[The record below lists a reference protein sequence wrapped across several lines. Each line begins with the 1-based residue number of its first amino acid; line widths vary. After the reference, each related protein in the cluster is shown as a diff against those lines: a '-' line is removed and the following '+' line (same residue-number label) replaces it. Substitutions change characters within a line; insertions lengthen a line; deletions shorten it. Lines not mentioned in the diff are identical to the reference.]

1 MTDYPDE
8 TPSSGH
14 WDGKVR
20 AESTM
25 AAILGSAHRELSL
38 IHISAGEDEDL
49 YALADF
55 SAHHLSPTCLFGS
68 LGRSR
73 PSMSIDG
80 SYVVAAEAELL
91 RQRRPRDA

>member
-25 AAILGSAHRELSL
+25 AAILGSAHRELATKDPSG
-38 IHISAGEDEDL
+38 IGPEQ
-49 YALADF
+49 
-55 SAHHLSPTCLFGS
+55 
-68 LGRSR
+68 LGKIK
-73 PSMSIDG
+73 SI
-80 SYVVAAEAELL
+80 
-91 RQRRPRDA
+91 